1 MEKKHYLIE
10 VDEGIEP
17 YVHGPFKTDDEC
29 DEEAKRMRRTQG
41 MDDCLFWADVDE
53 GGVLTVGSYMAR
65 FFLEEPTDSD
75 S

>member
-17 YVHGPFKTDDEC
+17 YVHGPFKTEDEC
-29 DEEAKRMRRTQG
+29 DKEARRMRRTQG
-41 MDDCLFWADVDE
+41 MDDCLFWADVDD
-53 GGVLTVGSYMAR
+53 GGVLSVGSYMAG
-65 FFLEEPTDSD
+65 FFLEESTDGD